1 MLHNVPLKAKDE
13 KAGSSKWHNLKE
25 QFRFLFR
32 PADVPVIEDW
42 YNLVAPQRHR
52 ETFRAIMKAIRS
64 APEAEPIPADGSVA
78 LEQHRAAHM
87 MQLYGKVFSEQ
98 GQARARSWLL
108 TGTAA
113 EVDRFRDVFTAISKS
128 LAVQTTTKEAFV
140 QRPVAD
146 PIAKTNNRRK
156 IDWNSDKAAEQMRNH
171 HNPMAGERLPTIPPA
186 GKSGGNSQRGSR
198 GGSRGMDSAPKAA
211 DEPAFEERCDDTF
224 RKLHDK
230 QRQSTLEGVY
240 TVTED
245 GATVYQPKPR
255 VPLDKTRERIVSTI
269 GNQPSSWKSTT
280 REHIRNHGQVAREI
294 VVADKH
300 PAIARVTASL
310 GLCVPTLK
318 PKTLAPGASR
328 S

>member
-13 KAGSSKWHNLKE
+13 KAGSSKWHGLKD

-32 PADVPVIEDW
+32 PQDVPMIEDW

-52 ETFRAIMKAIRS
+52 ETFRAIMKGIRS
-64 APEAEPIPADGSVA
+64 AAEAPAIPPGGAVG
-78 LEQHRAAHM
+78 LEEHRAAHM
-87 MQLYGKVFSEQ
+87 MQLYGQIFSAS
-98 GQARARSWLL
+98 GQMRARTWLL
-108 TGTAA
+108 ASPA
-113 EVDRFRDVFTAISKS
+113 NEVDRFRDVFTAIGKS
-128 LAVQTTTKEAFV
+128 LGMQSTTKEAFV

-146 PIAKTNNRRK
+146 PIAKSNNRRK
-156 IDWNSDKAAEQMRNH
+156 IDWNSEKAAEKMRNAP
-171 HNPMAGERLPTIPPA
+171 NPMAGERLPAIGSA
-186 GKSGGNSQRGSR
+186 GASKRGSR
-198 GGSRGMDSAPKAA
+198 GGAEPVEPVAA
-211 DEPAFEERCDDTF
+211 EQGFDAQCDDTF
-224 RKLHDK
+224 KKLHDK

-240 TVTED
+240 SVDEA
-245 GATVYQPKPR
+245 GATIYQPKPK
-255 VPLDKTRERIVSTI
+255 VALDKTRERIISTI

-280 REHIRNHGQVAREI
+280 REHIRNHGQVSREV

-328 S
+328 A